1 MTPAGILIG
10 VLIATGALL
19 LITGAERR
27 APASAAP
34 SRGPSRPRIH
44 LTRTE
49 QITIGGALAA
59 GFLTAL
65 ITGWVILIPL
75 LPAAAFALPR
85 LLGGYGDKDRIELL
99 ESLEKWTRALSSVLG
114 AHGSMQ
120 AALASTL
127 KGCPPMLQA
136 PTERLVTRLRAG
148 QPAEWAIREWVDEV
162 DDVTGDLIGGTLLM
176 SVGATDRKL
185 RRILGDL
192 TEQVAHQVRIRR
204 QVEAERS
211 GPIREAR
218 IVMVIGTVLLAG
230 FIFGTEIGQFYLAS
244 ALGQLLLAVV
254 VALFG
259 LCLWGLKRA
268 SKTTPPPRFMT
279 TRTLE
284 ETIR

>member
-1 MTPAGILIG
+1 MTPAGIIIGITFATG
-10 VLIATGALL
+10 VLLL
-19 LITGAERR
+19 VTGAEKRPPR
-27 APASAAP
+27 AAAP
-34 SRGPSRPRIH
+34 SRGTLRSRIR

-49 QITIGGALAA
+49 QITLAATVSA
-59 GFLTAL
+59 GFLAAL
-65 ITGWVILIPL
+65 VTGWVILIPL
-75 LPAAAFALPR
+75 LPVAAFTLPR
-85 LLGGYGDKDRIELL
+85 LLGGYGDSERIELL

-136 PTERLVTRLRAG
+136 PTERLVTRLRAR

-162 DDVTGDLIGGTLLM
+162 DDVTADLIGGTLLM

-192 TEQVAHQVRIRR
+192 AEQVAHQVRVRR

-218 IVMVIGTVLLAG
+218 TVMIIGTVLLTG
-230 FIFGTEIGQFYLAS
+230 FIFGTEIGQFYLAT
-244 ALGQLLLAVV
+244 ALGQLLLAIVI
-254 VALFG
+254 ALFG

-268 SKTTPPPRFMT
+268 SKTAPPARFMT
-279 TRTLE
+279 SRTLE
-284 ETIR
+284 ETVR